1 MDSERVLPKEHRL
14 DAWVSGFAD
23 EIRDELEAISEHQ
36 GNNDI
41 FLQSFMEADTISSNN
56 FRAAA
61 RFLHTEVFQE
71 DAKAQETIQRAVFFA
86 NQVAGIVYSED
97 LSYRVEDYLQELFE
111 SADPRHRLEVDVRG
125 NYLVENPAVR
135 DFLRTYSRAI
145 DQYRGYE
152 NIVETVG
159 GMVCMLVERSLGEQ
173 FIHSGLYET
182 PSDDDDT
189 FELER

>member
-1 MDSERVLPKEHRL
+1 MLPKDHKL
-14 DAWVSGFAD
+14 DTWVRDFAD
-23 EIRDELEAISEHQ
+23 EIHDELEAISEHQ
-36 GNNDI
+36 ENNDI
-41 FLQSFMEADTISSNN
+41 ILQTFIESDSVSSNN

-61 RFLHTEVFQE
+61 KFLHEGVFQE
-71 DAKAQETIQRAVFFA
+71 DEKAYETIHRTVFFA
-86 NQVAGIVYSED
+86 NQVAGFIYSED
-97 LSYRVEDYLQELFE
+97 LGYRVEDYLQELFV

-135 DFLRTYSRAI
+135 DFLRTYARAI

-152 NIVETVG
+152 NLVETVG

-173 FIHSGLYET
+173 FIHSDLYEAQ
-182 PSDDDDT
+182 SSEVDE